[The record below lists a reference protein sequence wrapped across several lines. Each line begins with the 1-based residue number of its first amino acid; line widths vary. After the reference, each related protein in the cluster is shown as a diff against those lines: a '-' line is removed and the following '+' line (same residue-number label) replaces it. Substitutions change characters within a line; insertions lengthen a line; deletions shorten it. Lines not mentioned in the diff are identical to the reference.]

1 MRSDVKSHSSLEP
14 RVARETAAALFFVEE
29 GSVGVWDSL
38 ADSACF
44 GSRSHR
50 RFESCCADTAFF
62 QSSRYWASVANN
74 GKAPPLQ
81 GDPCGFKSRHVHQ
94 IRWLGGLG
102 FLSLRGLQTLS
113 SPVLKRV
120 TFSRPHDV
128 KAAVGGTT
136 KGREARANLFV
147 LPYGNI

>member
-1 MRSDVKSHSSLEP
+1 M
-14 RVARETAAALFFVEE
+14 AGQGAL
-29 GSVGVWDSL
+29 
-38 ADSACF
+38 
-44 GSRSHR
+44 
-50 RFESCCADTAFF
+50 
-62 QSSRYWASVANN
+62 
-74 GKAPPLQ
+74 
-81 GDPCGFKSRHVHQ
+81 PCGST
-94 IRWLGGLG
+94 INRWLGGLG

-147 LPYGNI
+147 LPYGNIQPPKAHF

>member
-1 MRSDVKSHSSLEP
+1 MGRHLPCKETHAGSNP
-14 RVARETAAALFFVEE
+14 VAST
-29 GSVGVWDSL
+29 
-38 ADSACF
+38 
-44 GSRSHR
+44 
-50 RFESCCADTAFF
+50 
-62 QSSRYWASVANN
+62 
-74 GKAPPLQ
+74 K
-81 GDPCGFKSRHVHQ
+81 

-136 KGREARANLFV
+136 KGRDAHANLFV
-147 LPYGNI
+147 IPYGNIQPSKAHFWVFCYRTGAC

>member
-1 MRSDVKSHSSLEP
+1 MAQNTGQYPNWQQEVDLKSTGE
-14 RVARETAAALFFVEE
+14 
-29 GSVGVWDSL
+29 
-38 ADSACF
+38 
-44 GSRSHR
+44 
-50 RFESCCADTAFF
+50 
-62 QSSRYWASVANN
+62 N
-74 GKAPPLQ
+74 
-81 GDPCGFKSRHVHQ
+81 PCGFKSRHVHQ